1 MKDTRG
7 YRNAFLALALGLGL
21 TSCGNDRET
30 KPEPGPAIPVIVAQV
45 ETAGHNTILAG
56 SGQIRAVNSA
66 TLGTRVMGQVTSL
79 PVTMGQKVQKGDLL
93 VSIHNVDLRAQSA
106 RAEASVVEAEVAYA
120 QAKKDQGRFQN
131 LFGQN
136 AVSPKELEDMTVR
149 FEMAGARL
157 EAAKQMRNEV
167 NSQFAY
173 TQIRA
178 PFNGAVTQTHIEQG
192 DMAHPGMPLVS
203 LESQGGHEVEAKVSE
218 DHISGIEVGTV
229 ALVQIKAL
237 DTVIKGK
244 VTAVSGSAQNTG
256 GQYVI
261 KVLLED
267 RDAGVFPGMY
277 ANIRLV
283 AREGAPLGEM
293 IVVPAK
299 ALVHKGQLTG
309 VYVLGEDNVALLRWL
324 RMGTAHG
331 DEVEVL
337 SGLAKGE
344 TYIAS
349 SDGKLYNGAKVALQ

>member
-1 MKDTRG
+1 
-7 YRNAFLALALGLGL
+7 
-21 TSCGNDRET
+21 
-30 KPEPGPAIPVIVAQV
+30 
-45 ETAGHNTILAG
+45 
-56 SGQIRAVNSA
+56 
-66 TLGTRVMGQVTSL
+66 
-79 PVTMGQKVQKGDLL
+79 
-93 VSIHNVDLRAQSA
+93 DLRAQSA

-178 PFNGAVTQTHIEQG
+178 PFNGAVTQPHIEQG

-203 LESQGGHEVEAKVSE
+203 LESQGGHEVEARVSE
-218 DHISGIEVGTV
+218 DHISGIEVGTM

-237 DTVIKGK
+237 DTVIKGR
-244 VTAVSGSAQNTG
+244 VNAVSGSAQNTG

>member
-21 TSCGNDRET
+21 TSCGNDRVT

-106 RAEASVVEAEVAYA
+106 RAEASVVEAEVTYA

-267 RDAGVFPGMY
+267 
-277 ANIRLV
+277 
-283 AREGAPLGEM
+283 
-293 IVVPAK
+293 
-299 ALVHKGQLTG
+299 
-309 VYVLGEDNVALLRWL
+309 
-324 RMGTAHG
+324 
-331 DEVEVL
+331 
-337 SGLAKGE
+337 
-344 TYIAS
+344 
-349 SDGKLYNGAKVALQ
+349 